1 MTAPQPLAAGQAA
14 PVSAPRP
21 ARTNGLAI
29 ATLVLGLCGFA
40 LLPVILGHIALRQI
54 RTSGEGG
61 AALAVVGL
69 VLGYLALAAYVVLAI
84 ILTVVSV
91 WAVAGR

>member
-1 MTAPQPLAAGQAA
+1 MTAPAQLAPTAVA
-14 PVSAPRP
+14 PP

-61 AALAVVGL
+61 SALAVVGL
-69 VLGYLALAAYVVLAI
+69 VLGYLACAAYLIAGIVVAASI
-84 ILTVVSV
+84 F
-91 WAVAGR
+91 WAVSA